1 MKRKCQPEGA
11 WPPLKRCRLHARKQC
26 AYLLVLLRQRRPG
39 EALPRVAPGCG
50 STKAVR
56 IAAAAWGKDRCG
68 YSLNRSVAGRHG
80 ARRAL
85 RTEVATL
92 ATAFRASRVHWH
104 CSGRHSRASRSRHR
118 CAALP
123 AELCATQGGNDR
135 VLAWLSLAR
144 EAQRARGTASEIW
157 PTLANLGGA
166 QRAAT
171 LRTEGH
177 SSEIARRTS
186 SSFCLCCAESG
197 PPHEPCTNQLA
208 RNGYVYIYVY
218 GYGF

>member
-118 CAALP
+118 CGGSSGAGSGGGRSSRRGGSSGRRLGRLNPEGEFRSCGRRIESWGLGLGLRALR
-123 AELCATQGGNDR
+123 LG
-135 VLAWLSLAR
+135 VLKGV
-144 EAQRARGTASEIW
+144 RG
-157 PTLANLGGA
+157 
-166 QRAAT
+166 
-171 LRTEGH
+171 
-177 SSEIARRTS
+177 
-186 SSFCLCCAESG
+186 
-197 PPHEPCTNQLA
+197 
-208 RNGYVYIYVY
+208 
-218 GYGF
+218 

>member
-1 MKRKCQPEGA
+1 M
-11 WPPLKRCRLHARKQC
+11 
-26 AYLLVLLRQRRPG
+26 
-39 EALPRVAPGCG
+39 
-50 STKAVR
+50 
-56 IAAAAWGKDRCG
+56 
-68 YSLNRSVAGRHG
+68 
-80 ARRAL
+80 
-85 RTEVATL
+85 
-92 ATAFRASRVHWH
+92 
-104 CSGRHSRASRSRHR
+104 
-118 CAALP
+118 
-123 AELCATQGGNDR
+123 
-135 VLAWLSLAR
+135 LAWLSLAR

-208 RNGYVYIYVY
+208 RNGYVYGYVY
-218 GYGF
+218 GYGFYQRLFTSRTRVFARSQNKLFEFFFYDTLKDVHVCKTRFLKVQLCSKAHRVGTSMAAQRKSNG